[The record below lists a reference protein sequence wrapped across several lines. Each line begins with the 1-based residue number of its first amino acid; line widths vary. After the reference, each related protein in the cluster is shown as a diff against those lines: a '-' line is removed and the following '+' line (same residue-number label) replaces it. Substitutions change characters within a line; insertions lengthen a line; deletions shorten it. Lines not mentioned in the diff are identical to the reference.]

1 MSKGS
6 FFIGQPVFSQLLKLI
21 PRHEV
26 HKSAEKFTCD
36 RYRKAFFTYEHLT
49 VMLYTIFNR
58 CTSLREVTTGIMACH
73 SKLLHLG
80 LSYTV
85 RRSTLS
91 DANRTRSFEVFEDIY
106 NKLYARY
113 AEILPDSLPG
123 NRQKVRGKL
132 YIIDSTTISLFQEI
146 LKAAGRNP
154 VNGKRKGGI
163 KAHTLIKADEDV
175 PQMVRFSPA
184 AANDVPFMRA
194 VTVPKGSI
202 LVFDK
207 AYRDYRQLNRWDEQ
221 KIFWVSRLHKNTV
234 VETLY
239 KKDLTAHHRE
249 RGILSDA
256 IICIG
261 HNYHDKIE
269 KVQCRVVKFYDKE
282 FKRTFEFLTNQLDY
296 SPITIADIY
305 KQRWQI
311 ESLFKRIK
319 QNYPLRNFLGESENA
334 IKIQIWCA
342 LIADLLLKIVKSRC
356 KRPWSFANLSSM
368 VRLHLMTYIN
378 LMSFLTKPEKT
389 LLQSIAK
396 IDKHKTPQ
404 LFPT

>member
-6 FFIGQPVFSQLLKLI
+6 FFLGQPVFSQLLRLI
-21 PRHEV
+21 PRREV
-26 HKSAEKFTCD
+26 YKSAERFSCD
-36 RYRKAFFTYEHLT
+36 YYRKSFFTYEHLT
-49 VMLYTIFNR
+49 VMLYAIFNR

-91 DANRTRSFEVFEDIY
+91 DANRNRTFEVFEDLYKKIY
-106 NKLYARY
+106 AQYAH
-113 AEILPDSLPG
+113 ILPDSRSGKHEKL
-123 NRQKVRGKL
+123 KGKL

-175 PQMVRFSPA
+175 PQMVRFSAA
-184 AANDVPFMRA
+184 AANDITFMKA

-207 AYRDYRQLNRWDEQ
+207 AYRDYGQLNRWDEQ
-221 KIFWVSRLHKNTV
+221 KLFWVTRLHKNTV
-234 VETLY
+234 VESLY
-239 KKDLTAHHRE
+239 KKNLTEHHKKQ
-249 RGILSDA
+249 GILSDT

-261 HNYHDKIE
+261 HNHHDKVE
-269 KVQCRVVKFYDKE
+269 KVQCRLVKFYDE
-282 FKRTFEFLTNQLDY
+282 QFKRTFEFLTNQLDY
-296 SPITIADIY
+296 SPITIAEIY

-319 QNYPLRNFLGESENA
+319 QNYPLRSFLGDSENA

-342 LIADLLLKIVKSRC
+342 LIADLLLKVVKSRC
-356 KRPWSFANLSSM
+356 KRPWSFANLASM

-378 LMSFLTKPEKT
+378 LMSFLAKPEKT
-389 LLQSIAK
+389 LLQSIIK
-396 IDKHKTPQ
+396 IDKYKTPQ